1 MIDLGMYG
9 TTCTVSDRSE
19 TTLTMDMIL
28 ESIRELERVLT
39 PEPHQLGPFRV
50 YESPFLDCLIPVR
63 QHVKRRTQS
72 ERYHKRIQKKWLK
85 RFGRKQNDCVYM
97 FSDPMFGQG
106 LITSPQHA
114 VMIRNVA
121 RQSA

>member
-9 TTCTVSDRSE
+9 TTCTVSDKQESA
-19 TTLTMDMIL
+19 LTMEMML
-28 ESIRELERVLT
+28 ESICELERVLK
-39 PEPHQLGPFRV
+39 PWPRQLGPFKV
-50 YESPFLDCLIPVR
+50 YESAFLDCLIPVR

-97 FSDPMFGQG
+97 FSDPMFGHG
-106 LITSPQHA
+106 MIASPKHA

-121 RQSA
+121 RYPA

>member
-9 TTCTVSDRSE
+9 TTCTVSDKQESA
-19 TTLTMDMIL
+19 LTMDMIL
-28 ESIRELERVLT
+28 ESIRELERVLK
-39 PEPHQLGPFRV
+39 PEAHQLGPFKV
-50 YESPFLDCLIPVR
+50 YESAFLNCLIPVR

-85 RFGRKQNDCVYM
+85 RFGRKKNDSVYM

-106 LITSPQHA
+106 LVASPQHA
-114 VMIRNVA
+114 VMIRNVFGP
-121 RQSA
+121 SA

>member
-9 TTCTVSDRSE
+9 TTCTVSDKPESA
-19 TTLTMDMIL
+19 LTMDMIL
-28 ESIRELERVLT
+28 ESIRELERVLK
-39 PEPHQLGPFRV
+39 PEAHQLGPFRV
-50 YESPFLDCLIPVR
+50 YESSFLDCLIPVR
-63 QHVKRRTQS
+63 QHVKRHTQS

-85 RFGRKQNDCVYM
+85 RFGQKPDDRVFM

-106 LITSPQHA
+106 LIASPQHA